1 MPDNIELNEQFKRA
15 LDLLENTDKNV
26 FITGKA
32 GTGKSTL
39 LNYFRSIT
47 KKKIVVLAPTGVAAL
62 NVNGETIHSFFGFK
76 PNVTIENIKKLSPQK
91 ARIYKELETIII
103 DEISMV
109 RADLLDCID
118 YFLRINVRNKPFGGI
133 QMVFIGDLYQL
144 PPVVTS
150 GEKELFTKR
159 YNSQYFFD
167 ADVIRDLPLEFIEL
181 EKVYR
186 QKDERFIQLLNEI
199 RNNTISEESLALLN
213 SRVGVELPESS
224 DYIVYLTPLNA
235 TVDAIN
241 MEKLNLLKGRLYR
254 WEAYIEG
261 DFDKSSLPGD
271 PILSLKK
278 GAQVMMLNNDS
289 KGRWV
294 NGSIGKVVGISSG
307 KGEDEDKI
315 EVQFP
320 DGRIEEVIPY
330 TWEIFH
336 YRYNE
341 EKKLIESET
350 IGSFTQ
356 YPLKLAW
363 AVTIHKSQGKTFDRV
378 IIDLERG
385 VFAPG
390 QVYVALSRCTSFEGI
405 VLKKPV
411 KKGHILLDK
420 RIVEFLTRFQYKLSE
435 RDIPLEEKIRIIN
448 QAIKEKTP
456 LSIVY
461 LKPNDEKSRRI
472 IQPYEVGEFSYNGK
486 NFLGVYAY
494 CYNRGGDRVFRVER
508 ILEIEPA
515 KKDAASS
522 LPRSS
527 Q

>member
-1 MPDNIELNEQFKRA
+1 MVNNIELNKQFKKA
-15 LDLLENTDKNV
+15 LDLIENTDKNV

-47 KKKIVVLAPTGVAAL
+47 KKNIVVLAPTGVSAI
-62 NVNGETIHSFFGFK
+62 NINGETIHSFFGFK
-76 PNVTIENIKKLSPQK
+76 PNVTIQNIRKLSPK
-91 ARIYKELETIII
+91 EAKIYRELDTIII

-109 RADLLDCID
+109 RADLLDCVD
-118 YFLRINVRNKPFGGI
+118 YFLRLNGRHKNKPFGGI

-150 GEKELFTKR
+150 TEKELFTKR
-159 YNSQYFFD
+159 YKSQYFFD
-167 ADVIRDLPLEFIEL
+167 ADVIKDLPLEFIEL

-186 QKDERFIQLLNEI
+186 QKDERFIRLLNEI

-213 SRVGVELPESS
+213 SRLGVEFAEDSG
-224 DYIVYLTPLNA
+224 YVVYLAPLNA
-235 TVDAIN
+235 TVNKIN
-241 MEKLNLLKGRLYR
+241 KERLNNLEGKLYK
-254 WEAYIEG
+254 WEADIKG
-261 DFDKSSLPGD
+261 DLDESSCPGD
-271 PILSLKK
+271 PILFLKK

-294 NGSIGKVVGISSG
+294 NGSIGKVVGIESS
-307 KGEDEDKI
+307 KKEKEDII

-320 DGRIEEVIPY
+320 DGRIEEVLPY
-330 TWEIFH
+330 TWEVFH

-341 EKKLIESET
+341 EKKMIETESV
-350 IGSFTQ
+350 GSFTQ

-363 AVTIHKSQGKTFDRV
+363 AVTIHKSQGKTFDKV

-405 VLKKPV
+405 ILKKPI
-411 KKGHILLDK
+411 KKGHIRLDK
-420 RIVEFLTRFQYKLSE
+420 RIVEFLTRFQYNLSE
-435 RDIPLEEKIRIIN
+435 RDMPLEEKIKLVK
-448 QAIKEKTP
+448 QAIEENAY

-461 LKPNDEKSRRI
+461 LKPNDEKSRRVI
-472 IQPYEVGEFSYNGK
+472 KPYEVGDFSYNGK
-486 NFLGVYAY
+486 TFLGVYAY
-494 CYNRGGDRVFRVER
+494 CNERKEDRVFRIDR
-508 ILEIEPA
+508 ILEIRLV
-515 KKDAASS
+515 KG
-522 LPRSS
+522 
-527 Q
+527 